1 MAVLHDDNYAE
12 LTLATFVVDFRVFAK
27 GLSRAAELL
36 RRGAEKAFFPLS
48 GWKPLASGPEAS
60 SA

>member
-1 MAVLHDDNYAE
+1 MALLHDDNYAE

-36 RRGAEKAFFPLS
+36 RRGAEKAFLKW
-48 GWKPLASGPEAS
+48 GVCAHKTHGA
-60 SA
+60 